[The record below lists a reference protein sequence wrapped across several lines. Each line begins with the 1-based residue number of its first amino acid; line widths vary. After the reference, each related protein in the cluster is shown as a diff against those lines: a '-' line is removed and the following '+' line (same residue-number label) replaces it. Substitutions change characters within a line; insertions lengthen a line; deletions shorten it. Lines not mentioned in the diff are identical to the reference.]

1 MKVGCWK
8 VSLTELKININFC
21 FLFSL
26 PDNHPNNCNEEN
38 GWTLRFNVS
47 NIVTKEILTAADL
60 RIFLDASK
68 IRQDSSNSAEDF
80 GNGTRYHN
88 CNGGINLNGSSEQKS
103 ACKKQL
109 SLRVEVHEILAP
121 TDHRRSSECITRL
134 LDTKLVQSSQRGPS
148 LWLVFDVHPAV
159 HKWRN
164 SPHSNH
170 GLSIRV
176 YTASRMPISVQP
188 HHHIRLKREAN
199 MEHEEWHNSR
209 PLLITYSDD
218 GKGAPISSR
227 KRRSAKHRRD
237 RGKKKGRRSRKTQRR
252 RKASLECRRHPMYV
266 SFSEVGWMEWIVA
279 PSGYQAHF
287 CEGKCL
293 FPISDYLNTTNHA
306 IVQTL
311 VNSVMP
317 NKIPRACCVPTEL
330 SPISMLYV
338 DEHEKVVLKTYQDM
352 TVNACGCR
360 WQRFLFFIFFHFFF
374 NRTLFI
380 KTSKAVQIQNN
391 FFFFLYRRN
400 KRTNWYS

>member
-1 MKVGCWK
+1 M
-8 VSLTELKININFC
+8 
-21 FLFSL
+21 
-26 PDNHPNNCNEEN
+26 
-38 GWTLRFNVS
+38 
-47 NIVTKEILTAADL
+47 
-60 RIFLDASK
+60 
-68 IRQDSSNSAEDF
+68 
-80 GNGTRYHN
+80 
-88 CNGGINLNGSSEQKS
+88 
-103 ACKKQL
+103 
-109 SLRVEVHEILAP
+109 AP
-121 TDHRRSSECITRL
+121 TSRRRTGECITRL
-134 LDTKLVQSSQRGPS
+134 LDTKLVQSSHSSPS

-159 HKWRN
+159 HKWRH
-164 SPHSNH
+164 SPQTNH
-170 GLSIRV
+170 GLSIRMS
-176 YTASRMPISVQP
+176 TASRMPVSVQP

-199 MEHEEWHNSR
+199 MEHDDWHNSR

-227 KRRSAKHRRD
+227 KRRSPKNRRD

-338 DEHEKVVLKTYQDM
+338 DEQEKVVLKTYQDM
-352 TVNACGCR
+352 IVNACGCR
-360 WQRFLFFIFFHFFF
+360 
-374 NRTLFI
+374 
-380 KTSKAVQIQNN
+380 
-391 FFFFLYRRN
+391 
-400 KRTNWYS
+400 